1 MKKILSLLCAV
12 AIVFSAS
19 AAPQLSKKELDE
31 KAAIELLNTKKLS
44 VKHAKKS
51 FEQFRT
57 QKFEGAKLLNKV
69 EVARAPKAKKDVTFD
84 IAVSDITASAATI
97 AVTPSDASASYY
109 WTYVEASE
117 TSGKSD
123 AELVAL
129 LTGDMDYMIML
140 YTYFYGMEVTYAD
153 LLIQGADSSPVSG
166 LSPETSYTVV
176 AAQLDDEGNLIG
188 AVATA
193 SFTTLELIL
202 PEGGDYVAV
211 SASEK
216 FYSTDNDVWV
226 KMADADGNQFNFDIV
241 VADGQQALVSGQTY
255 GLDDMIEDYSYATVS
270 GAKIP
275 YASASLTKTVQA
287 NGDYS
292 IAASFVDTLGNTWN
306 ISYSYVKPVKNREEA
321 ITITNGKLV
330 IYPEDGDWQVM
341 GFNADSS
348 RYVSIDIV
356 GDLASGSFDEEDMNA
371 QYTYIGN
378 VVLGDEGRELS
389 EQFNPLS
396 FNISVTFNAADSTAT
411 ITGTYLGQGY
421 YDATDIPEFTLNISA
436 SVSTYQAPVG
446 NEYDSEEDFI
456 VDFDV
461 YEVDNSNQPNYN
473 VLFVFADNAAERQTI
488 VLELWLPEGQTDL
501 VAGEYY
507 ATEEEGVPGSVT
519 FGVLS
524 NNRIYGSYA
533 ANYDEE
539 EYIIVPLWFIAG
551 GKVTVNSDLSI
562 DVDAL
567 NSKGAAIKCH
577 LAKRAQGID
586 NIDAAVKA
594 TKVVRDGQLLIIK
607 NGVEY
612 NAQGTILK

>member
-44 VKHAKKS
+44 VKHAMKS

-57 QKFEGAKLLNKV
+57 QKFEGAKLLSKA

-109 WTYVEASE
+109 WTYVETSE
-117 TSGKSD
+117 ASGKSD

-129 LTGDMDYMIML
+129 LTGDMDYMIAL
-140 YTYFYGMEVTYAD
+140 YSYFYGAEVTYAD
-153 LLIQGADSSPVSG
+153 LLIQGAKSSSVSG

-193 SFTTLELIL
+193 SFTTLELVL
-202 PEGGDYVAV
+202 PEGGNFVAV
-211 SASEK
+211 SATEK

-241 VADGQQALVSGQTY
+241 VADGLQALESGVTY
-255 GLDDMIEDYSYATVS
+255 TLSDMIENYSYASVS

-306 ISYSYVKPVKNREEA
+306 ISYQYTKPVQTRQESL
-321 ITITNGKLV
+321 TFTNLELDL
-330 IYPEDGDWQVM
+330 YDGAWQIS
-341 GFNADSS
+341 GFNTDETQYISLAAYTDQISGNYTEAELAADYS
-348 RYVSIDIV
+348 YIYT
-356 GDLASGSFDEEDMNA
+356 GLAFDAEGNLESGNKFALISANL
-371 QYTYIGN
+371 N
-378 VVLGDEGRELS
+378 VAYNE
-389 EQFNPLS
+389 
-396 FNISVTFNAADSTAT
+396 ADSTII
-411 ITGTYLGQGY
+411 ITGTFLGQNG
-421 YDATDIPEFTLNISA
+421 DDVPEFTLSLSGKVPAPEVSDMTFQFA
-436 SVSTYQAPVG
+436 SGDEGITVTPSNNDDAW
-446 NEYDSEEDFI
+446 DWII
-456 VDFDV
+456 VTAD
-461 YEVDNSNQPNYN
+461 
-473 VLFVFADNAAERQTI
+473 VFANYGADQIAESIYGEYGNQYAA
-488 VLELWLPEGQTDL
+488 
-501 VAGEYY
+501 AGE
-507 ATEEEGVPGSVT
+507 A
-519 FGVLS
+519 LL
-524 NNRIYGSYA
+524 A
-533 ANYDEE
+533 WDEE
-539 EYIIVPLWFIAG
+539 ISWYTNDEKTGDLIPGDYVLVVWGAG
-551 GKVTVNSDLSI
+551 AREITTP
-562 DVDAL
+562 
-567 NSKGAAIKCH
+567 AAYFEFSVWPE
-577 LAKRAQGID
+577 AID
-586 NIDAAVKA
+586 NTAVEIKA
-594 TKVVRDGQLLIIK
+594 TKAIRNGQLLIIK

>member
-31 KAAIELLNTKKLS
+31 KAVTELLNTKKLS

-57 QKFEGAKLLNKV
+57 QKFEGAKLLNKA
-69 EVARAPKAKKDVTFD
+69 VARAPKAKKDVTFD

-109 WTYVEASE
+109 WTYVETSE
-117 TSGKSD
+117 ASGKSD

-140 YTYFYGMEVTYAD
+140 YNYFYGMEVTYAD
-153 LLIQGADSSPVSG
+153 LLIQGADTSSVSN

-176 AAQLDDEGNLIG
+176 AAQLDDEGNLVG
-188 AVATA
+188 AVASE

-202 PEGGDYVAV
+202 PEGGNFVAV
-211 SASEK
+211 SATEK

-241 VADGQQALVSGQTY
+241 VADGLQALESGVTY
-255 GLDDMIEDYSYATVS
+255 TLSDMIENYSYASVS

-306 ISYSYVKPVKNREEA
+306 ISYQYTKPVQTRQESL
-321 ITITNGKLV
+321 TFTNLELDL
-330 IYPEDGDWQVM
+330 YDGAWQIS
-341 GFNADSS
+341 GFNADETQ
-348 RYVSIDIV
+348 YVS
-356 GDLASGSFDEEDMNA
+356 LAAYTDQISGNYTEAELAADYSYIYTGLAFDAE
-371 QYTYIGN
+371 GN
-378 VVLGDEGRELS
+378 LESGNKFAL
-389 EQFNPLS
+389 
-396 FNISVTFNAADSTAT
+396 ISANLNVAYNEADSTII
-411 ITGTYLGQGY
+411 ITGTFLGQNG
-421 YDATDIPEFTLNISA
+421 DDVPEFTLSLSGKVPAPEVSDMTFEFA
-436 SVSTYQAPVG
+436 SGDEGITVTPSNNDDAW
-446 NEYDSEEDFI
+446 DWII
-456 VDFDV
+456 VTAD
-461 YEVDNSNQPNYN
+461 
-473 VLFVFADNAAERQTI
+473 VFANYGADQIAESIYGEYGNQYAA
-488 VLELWLPEGQTDL
+488 
-501 VAGEYY
+501 AGE
-507 ATEEEGVPGSVT
+507 A
-519 FGVLS
+519 LL
-524 NNRIYGSYA
+524 A
-533 ANYDEE
+533 WDEE
-539 EYIIVPLWFIAG
+539 ISWYTNDEKTGDLIPGDYVLVVWGAG
-551 GKVTVNSDLSI
+551 AREITTP
-562 DVDAL
+562 
-567 NSKGAAIKCH
+567 AAYFEFSVWPE
-577 LAKRAQGID
+577 AID
-586 NIDAAVKA
+586 NTAVEIKA
-594 TKVVRDGQLLIIK
+594 TKAIRNGQLLIIK